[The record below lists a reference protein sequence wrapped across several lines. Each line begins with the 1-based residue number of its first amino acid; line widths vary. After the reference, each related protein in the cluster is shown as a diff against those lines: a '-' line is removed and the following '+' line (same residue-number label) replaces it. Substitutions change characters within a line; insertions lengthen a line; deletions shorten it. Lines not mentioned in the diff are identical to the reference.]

1 MTDQAEAR
9 GDAGQIRPP
18 ISAGVRVLVT
28 SVMGLFAFGVVMTLA
43 PWQVA
48 SLVGWDVWAGVFIG

>member
-18 ISAGVRVLVT
+18 ISAGMRVLIACAV
-28 SVMGLFAFGVVMTLA
+28 GFLAFGIVMTLT

-48 SLVGWDVWAGVFIG
+48 SLVGWDVY